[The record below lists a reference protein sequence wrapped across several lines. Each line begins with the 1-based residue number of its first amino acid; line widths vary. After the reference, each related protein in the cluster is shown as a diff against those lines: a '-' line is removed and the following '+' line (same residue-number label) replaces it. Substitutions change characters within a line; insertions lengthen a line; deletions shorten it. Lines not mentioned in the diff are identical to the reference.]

1 MIVYLDASALVK
13 KYIEEIG
20 SEKVDRL
27 IDQASTVGT
36 SPISRAEVAAA
47 VAKTVRTR
55 TLPQDEASAALRIFR
70 IEWPDLARLQI
81 TETTVARADALAW
94 QHGLRGYDAVH
105 LAAALIW
112 QEAIAE
118 PITLATFDR
127 QLWQS
132 GQAAGLAVWPEDL
145 TLFVGK

>member
-20 SEKVDRL
+20 SKDVDRL
-27 IDQASTVGT
+27 LDQADVVST
-36 SPISRAEVAAA
+36 SLISRAEVAAA
-47 VAKTVRTR
+47 IAKTVRIR
-55 TLPQDEASAALRIFR
+55 TIPQNEASAALRVFR
-70 IEWPDLARLQI
+70 IEWADLLRLEV

-112 QEAIAE
+112 QETIAE
-118 PITLATFDR
+118 PVTLATFDR

-132 GQAAGLAVWPEDL
+132 GQAAGLAVWPKDL
-145 TLFVGK
+145 THFTGK

>member
-36 SPISRAEVAAA
+36 SLISRAEVAAA

-70 IEWPDLARLQI
+70 IEWADLARLQV
-81 TETTVARADALAW
+81 TETTVARADTLAW
-94 QHGLRGYDAVH
+94 QHSLRGYDAVH

-112 QEAIAE
+112 QEAIGE
-118 PITLATFDR
+118 PVTLATFDR